1 MKMKP
6 TYHFIDKSY
15 YFQKVHL
22 KEDTE
27 LIVSNQLY
35 DKASQFQ
42 WTEFGEDIIQSNDYT
57 LTQII
62 WKIIKPIVFI
72 PTGTQTQDDYV
83 YQTSYMLCIA
93 GHDINPTLL
102 SKPIPRL

>member
-42 WTEFGEDIIQSNDYT
+42 WTEFGEDII
-57 LTQII
+57 
-62 WKIIKPIVFI
+62 
-72 PTGTQTQDDYV
+72 
-83 YQTSYMLCIA
+83 
-93 GHDINPTLL
+93 
-102 SKPIPRL
+102 